1 MAWAKG
7 GYTTLGS
14 AALPLTLTGIT
25 ISKFNT
31 VLIHTLDGGST
42 SAPRIS
48 ITDNGAGTKHAGNT
62 SKNGGS
68 NATQTSREDW
78 VSNATENAS
87 NQFQVAYIC
96 NISGEETLG
105 MSFCCDESGAG
116 AGTAP
121 ERRENVGK
129 HSDTT
134 QFTRI
139 DIISSTSN
147 NFASSSNISV
157 LGSDGAESMTVQDGA
172 IFHETDTNKS
182 YVLNGSTWTEL

>member
-14 AALPLTLTGIT
+14 AALPLTLTDIT
-25 ISKFNT
+25 ASNFKF

-48 ITDNGAGTKHAGNT
+48 ITDNGTGTKHAGRT
-62 SKNGGS
+62 SKNGAAD
-68 NATQTSREDW
+68 ATQTSREDW

-96 NISGEETLG
+96 DISGEETLG
-105 MSFCCDESGAG
+105 MSFCCDESAAG
-116 AGTAP
+116 AATAP

-129 HSDTT
+129 HTDTT
-134 QFTRI
+134 QFTRM

-147 NFASSSNISV
+147 NLAISSNISV
-157 LGSDGAESMTVQDGA
+157 IG
-172 IFHETDTNKS
+172 TD
-182 YVLNGSTWTEL
+182 